1 MDLRFGGH
9 CIADYR
15 AIRISFTRIRNERIA
30 IMRISSIRFDLFST
44 TEKLAIVKF
53 C

>member
-15 AIRISFTRIRNERIA
+15 AIRISFTRIRDERIA
-30 IMRISSIRFDLFST
+30 IIARISSIPTF
-44 TEKLAIVKF
+44 
-53 C
+53 